1 MLSFGIIILAI
12 FAVLIVAGAIIMG
25 IREDKNK

>member
-1 MLSFGIIILAI
+1 MMLIGSIVTLFLTIILVV
-12 FAVLIVAGAIIMG
+12 FIIMG